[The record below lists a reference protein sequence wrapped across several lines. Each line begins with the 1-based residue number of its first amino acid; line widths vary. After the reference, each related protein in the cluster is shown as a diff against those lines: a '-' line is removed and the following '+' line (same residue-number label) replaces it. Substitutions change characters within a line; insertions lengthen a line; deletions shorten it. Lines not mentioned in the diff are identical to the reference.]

1 MLNEIRFKYLKTSQ
15 KGLKVEK
22 AEQIA
27 NRHNEHWTIGMLADR
42 LNGQKKIS
50 EIR

>member
-1 MLNEIRFKYLKTSQ
+1 MLNEIRLKYLKTSQ

-27 NRHNEHWTIGMLADR
+27 DRHNGK
-42 LNGQKKIS
+42 KKIS
-50 EIR
+50 DIR